1 MKSVQRKSLLAV
13 SAAALVLG
21 LAACGRA
28 DDRMAATHESVT
40 AETAP
45 AAKDGRDEPREAA
58 RAAREEPREAARER
72 REDAR
77 DATASADAAMDRAAQ
92 DTRAMGAA
100 AAGTARELG
109 AAAAGKLD
117 DAGITAKVN
126 AALAAD
132 KELSAIRVDVDTR
145 DGVVTLSG
153 PAPSAGAKARAAE
166 VAHQV
171 RGVQSVNNQ
180 LTIKAG

>member
-1 MKSVQRKSLLAV
+1 MRTIQRKSLIAA

-21 LAACGRA
+21 LAACERS
-28 DDRMAATHESVT
+28 DDRTAATHESATSQTEQVARDT
-40 AETAP
+40 REQTRETA
-45 AAKDGRDEPREAA
+45 REA
-58 RAAREEPREAARER
+58 

-77 DATASADAAMDRAAQ
+77 EATASADASIDRAAR

-100 AAGTARELG
+100 AAN
-109 AAAAGKLD
+109 KVD

-126 AALAAD
+126 AALAGD
-132 KELSAIRVDVDTR
+132 KELSALRIDVDTR

-153 PAPSAGAKARAAE
+153 PAPSASAKERAAE
-166 VAHQV
+166 LALKVEGVA
-171 RGVQSVNNQ
+171 SVNNQ

>member
-1 MKSVQRKSLLAV
+1 MRTIQRKSLIAA

-28 DDRMAATHESVT
+28 DDRTAATHESATSQTEQVARDT
-40 AETAP
+40 REQTRETA
-45 AAKDGRDEPREAA
+45 RE
-58 RAAREEPREAARER
+58 AREETREAAREAR
-72 REDAR
+72 QDAR
-77 DATASADAAMDRAAQ
+77 EATASADASIDRAAR

-100 AAGTARELG
+100 AAN
-109 AAAAGKLD
+109 KVD

-126 AALAAD
+126 AALAGD
-132 KELSAIRVDVDTR
+132 KELSALRIDVDTR

-153 PAPSAGAKARAAE
+153 PAPSASAKERAAE
-166 VAHQV
+166 LALKVEGVA
-171 RGVQSVNNQ
+171 SVNNQ

>member
-1 MKSVQRKSLLAV
+1 MRTIQRKSLIAA

-28 DDRMAATHESVT
+28 DDRTAATHESATSQTEQVARDT
-40 AETAP
+40 REQARETA
-45 AAKDGRDEPREAA
+45 RE
-58 RAAREEPREAARER
+58 AREETREARQDARE
-72 REDAR
+72 
-77 DATASADAAMDRAAQ
+77 ATASADASIDRAAR

-100 AAGTARELG
+100 AAN
-109 AAAAGKLD
+109 KVD

-126 AALAAD
+126 AALAGD
-132 KELSAIRVDVDTR
+132 KELSALRIDVDTR

-153 PAPSAGAKARAAE
+153 PAPSASAKERAAE
-166 VAHQV
+166 LALKVEGVA
-171 RGVQSVNNQ
+171 SVNNQ